1 METKTALL
9 NAAERASRTHGY
21 DGFSYADLAREV
33 GIKKASIHHHF
44 PGKADLALALIKR
57 YQDNFEQALTGISA
71 RQNLGGAKLQ
81 AYLDAYRAGMSGG
94 KTMCLAVAF
103 SIGRESLPD
112 EVVKE
117 LHTFHQ
123 DSITWLTELFKMGKK
138 DKSIK
143 GVNNPEFEAAACLA
157 LVEGAQLQARASEDL
172 ARFDIAIS
180 ALQQRINL

>member
-33 GIKKASIHHHF
+33 GIRKASIHHHF
-44 PGKADLALALIKR
+44 PGKADLALALINR
-57 YQDNFEQALTGISA
+57 YRGNFEQALVDISA
-71 RQNLGGAKLQ
+71 KQNLGGAKLQ

-103 SIGRESLPD
+103 SIGRESLP
-112 EVVKE
+112 EAVVKE

-123 DSITWLTELFKMGKK
+123 SGIAWLSELFELGKQDNSIT
-138 DKSIK
+138 
-143 GVNNPEFEAAACLA
+143 GVSNPEFEAAACLA
-157 LVEGAQLQARASEDL
+157 LVEGAQLQARAADDL
-172 ARFDIAIS
+172 ARFDIAVS